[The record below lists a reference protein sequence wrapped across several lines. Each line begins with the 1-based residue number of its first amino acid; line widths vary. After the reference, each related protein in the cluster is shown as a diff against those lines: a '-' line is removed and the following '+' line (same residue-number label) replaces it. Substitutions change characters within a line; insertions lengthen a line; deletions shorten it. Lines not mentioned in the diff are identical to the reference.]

1 MKARITKQMIEM
13 NDEIKNILNNIDFD
27 NNKLIK
33 INDNLYLTNNQIE
46 ILKRYNINYE
56 ISNSLRDLM
65 IKIEEILDYETIDEL
80 ENLLN
85 TLNERNYYENIN
97 K

>member
-1 MKARITKQMIEM
+1 M
-13 NDEIKNILNNIDFD
+13 NKEINDILNNIDFE

-33 INDNLYLTNNQIE
+33 INENLYLTNNQID
-46 ILKRYNINYE
+46 ILKRYNIDYE

-65 IKIEEILDYETIDEL
+65 IKIEDILDYEEDIPEL
-80 ENLLN
+80 EDLLDK
-85 TLNERNYYENIN
+85 LSERNYYEFTN